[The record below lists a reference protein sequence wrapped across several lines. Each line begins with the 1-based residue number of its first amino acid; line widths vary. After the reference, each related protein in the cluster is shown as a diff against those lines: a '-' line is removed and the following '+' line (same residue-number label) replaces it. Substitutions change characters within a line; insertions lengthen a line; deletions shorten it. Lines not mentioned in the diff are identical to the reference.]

1 MQPSQN
7 RKYEFGPYTSARID
21 GVKQY
26 GQPLQNTMPRVDH
39 QMLSMNSPN
48 GVASVIRNQNAAAFL
63 RTDDGDGDD
72 IMITESDI
80 TNLDEFQSSF

>member
-1 MQPSQN
+1 
-7 RKYEFGPYTSARID
+7 
-21 GVKQY
+21 
-26 GQPLQNTMPRVDH
+26 
-39 QMLSMNSPN
+39 MLSMNSPN